1 MAILQVTLACY
12 TMDRESVAIV
22 FNRERNDEKKINR
35 KVE

>member
-12 TMDRESVAIV
+12 TMDCESVATV